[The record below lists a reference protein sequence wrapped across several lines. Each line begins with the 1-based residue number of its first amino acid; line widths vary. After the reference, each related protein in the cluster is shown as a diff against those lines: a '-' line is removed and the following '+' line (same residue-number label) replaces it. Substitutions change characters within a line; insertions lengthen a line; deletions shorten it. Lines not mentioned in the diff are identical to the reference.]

1 MLNLKETRI
10 QLKDINPVRLAIT
23 EEVIFKLQIK
33 YQKST

>member
-1 MLNLKETRI
+1 MINPKGTRI
-10 QLKDINPVRLAIT
+10 QIKDINPVRLAIT